1 MRSQRSLTQARK
13 VCEKGE
19 QKSAERIP
27 LVIRADQV
35 VSSVQN
41 YAGRSAQKSKGCPK
55 AILHSAVVAL
65 LALACGCGEPIA
77 SIVASA

>member
-41 YAGRSAQKSKGCPK
+41 YAGRSAQKSKGCTPK
-55 AILHSAVVAL
+55 RFCTLQSSHCSRLHAA
-65 LALACGCGEPIA
+65 AA
-77 SIVASA
+77 SRSRR